1 MSDNSNIQLSEE
13 QNQALQLMLSGK
25 NVFLT
30 GEAGTGKST
39 VLRQFRAQCT
49 RECVFLA
56 PTGIAAINVQGAT
69 LHSFFLLKPGLLT
82 PEAMEEIDEKAKALF
97 RYHVEN
103 ATLFAKAKA
112 IHQSSV
118 ILDSH
123 TDTPMIFPG
132 EFNIGRKELGD
143 EWLKKLLEPDEV

>member
-39 VLRQFRAQCT
+39 VLRQFRSQCT

-82 PEAMEEIDEKAKALF
+82 PEAMEEIGSKKRRAMIRKTRTIVIDEISMV
-97 RYHVEN
+97 R
-103 ATLFAKAKA
+103 
-112 IHQSSV
+112 SD
-118 ILDSH
+118 ILWAVDY
-123 TDTPMIFPG
+123 
-132 EFNIGRKELGD
+132 RLKELARGSS
-143 EWLKKLLEPDEV
+143 KNKPFGGK